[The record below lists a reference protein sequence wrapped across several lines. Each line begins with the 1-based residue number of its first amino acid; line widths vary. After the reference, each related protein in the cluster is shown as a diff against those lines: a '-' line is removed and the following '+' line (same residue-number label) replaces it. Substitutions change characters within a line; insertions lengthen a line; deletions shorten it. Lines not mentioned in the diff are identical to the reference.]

1 VSLLPSFTA
10 ARRLLRQCEAAAQQP
25 VAQPRPLPFSRS
37 VTLEGVSFAYPGVDR
52 SAVRDVTLTIRA
64 GSTTGVAGPSGGG
77 KTTIA
82 DLLLGLLEPGTGQV
96 LVDGALLDAAGLESW
111 RTQIGYVAQDTFL
124 FHDTVRANLVWAQ
137 PDATDSQLW
146 DALRMAAADSFV
158 RALADGLETVLG
170 DRGVLLSGGERQRL
184 ALARAFLRRP
194 RLLILD
200 EATSALD
207 AGNEQII
214 LSAIGAL
221 HGQMTVLLITHRLGV
236 LKDADDIY
244 VIDDGRVV
252 ESGRWN
258 ALREH
263 PQGRLASL
271 ARAQGVD

>member
-1 VSLLPSFTA
+1 MA
-10 ARRLLRQCEAAAQQP
+10 
-25 VAQPRPLPFSRS
+25 
-37 VTLEGVSFAYPGVDR
+37 
-52 SAVRDVTLTIRA
+52 SA
-64 GSTTGVAGPSGGG
+64 
-77 KTTIA
+77 
-82 DLLLGLLEPGTGQV
+82 E
-96 LVDGALLDAAGLESW
+96 
-111 RTQIGYVAQDTFL
+111 
-124 FHDTVRANLVWAQ
+124 
-137 PDATDSQLW
+137 
-146 DALRMAAADSFV
+146 SFV
-158 RALADGLETVLG
+158 RALPDGLETVLG
-170 DRGVLLSGGERQRL
+170 DRGVRLSGGERQRL

-214 LSAIGAL
+214 LSAIAAL

-244 VIDDGRVV
+244 VIDEGRVV